1 MAGSLPNITRI
12 AGPLFFSLLVNW
24 GLYGILCVQTCMIPV
39 PRKLGPPTHPRAD
52 VYSYNFLN
60 DRLLTKS
67 LVYFVFALETTQTA
81 MTGADGYFWFVGGF
95 GDFERL
101 KNSHFAP
108 IDVPIMTTFISFIVQ
123 MYFCYRIWT
132 LTRNVWLCSIITVTS
147 IGAAIGSA
155 WGGIVSLVDTK
166 YAVSKPA
173 IYLWSTS
180 STVADILIATA
191 MTLLA
196 RDHPIRFLVLSTD
209 FFFFQLKRTR
219 AIEGLY
225 SRVVL
230 VRVVRVTIET
240 NMLTA
245 SVAIASVVLYAAF
258 PNDIYYTFTVGIIG
272 KLYSNSLLVSLNNR
286 IYFRDR
292 VSGSSGGGESSR
304 LTVSSRVRDG
314 MASIHLPRGEPQ
326 SRGPIEVFKLETTT
340 TSNTGDLEN
349 GKGADS
355 ASINSDPRLVLFSV
369 SVAIQSNTPG
379 PSRAQ
384 EDVIQLKTSPSFTQP
399 SVHD

>member
-1 MAGSLPNITRI
+1 
-12 AGPLFFSLLVNW
+12 
-24 GLYGILCVQTCMIPV
+24 
-39 PRKLGPPTHPRAD
+39 
-52 VYSYNFLN
+52 
-60 DRLLTKS
+60 
-67 LVYFVFALETTQTA
+67 
-81 MTGADGYFWFVGGF
+81 
-95 GDFERL
+95 
-101 KNSHFAP
+101 
-108 IDVPIMTTFISFIVQ
+108 MTTFIAFMVQ

-147 IGAAIGSA
+147 IGAAIGAA
-155 WGGIVSLVDTK
+155 WGGIVSIVDAK

-191 MTLLA
+191 MTLLL
-196 RDHPIRFLVLSTD
+196 R
-209 FFFFQLKRTR
+209 RTR

-225 SRVVL
+225 SRFVL

-258 PNDIYYTFTVGIIG
+258 PNQIYYTFTVGIIG

-292 VSGSSGGGESSR
+292 VSGSSGAADTSGH
-304 LTVSSRVRDG
+304 TVSSR
-314 MASIHLPRGEPQ
+314 L
-326 SRGPIEVFKLETTT
+326 RGPIEVFKLETTT

-355 ASINSDPRLVLFSV
+355 ASINSDP
-369 SVAIQSNTPG
+369 
-379 PSRAQ
+379 SRAP
-384 EDVIQLKTSPSFTQP
+384 EDVIHLKTGTIIAHPSA
-399 SVHD
+399 DD

>member
-1 MAGSLPNITRI
+1 
-12 AGPLFFSLLVNW
+12 
-24 GLYGILCVQTCMIPV
+24 
-39 PRKLGPPTHPRAD
+39 
-52 VYSYNFLN
+52 
-60 DRLLTKS
+60 
-67 LVYFVFALETTQTA
+67 
-81 MTGADGYFWFVGGF
+81 
-95 GDFERL
+95 
-101 KNSHFAP
+101 
-108 IDVPIMTTFISFIVQ
+108 MTTFIALMIQ

-132 LTRNVWLCSIITVTS
+132 LTRNVWLCSIITVAS
-147 IGAAIGSA
+147 IGASIGSA
-155 WGGIVSLVDTK
+155 WGGIVSIAYGK

-191 MTLLA
+191 MTLLL
-196 RDHPIRFLVLSTD
+196 R
-209 FFFFQLKRTR
+209 RTR

-225 SRVVL
+225 SRFVL

-258 PNDIYYTFTVGIIG
+258 PNEIYYTFTCVIFSSPGFTLANVNNSVGIIG

-292 VSGSSGGGESSR
+292 VSGSSGAGDTSGLTASSR
-304 LTVSSRVRDG
+304 ARDG
-314 MASIHLPRGEPQ
+314 IASIHFSRGETQ
-326 SRGPIEVFKLETTT
+326 LRGPIEVFKLETTT

-355 ASINSDPRLVLFSV
+355 ASVNSDP
-369 SVAIQSNTPG
+369 
-379 PSRAQ
+379 SRVQ
-384 EDVIQLKTSPSFTQP
+384 EDVIRLKIDPSIAHP
-399 SVHD
+399 SAHDGE

>member
-1 MAGSLPNITRI
+1 MAGSSPTPGDIARI
-12 AGPLFFSLLVNW
+12 AAPLFFSLLVNW

-39 PRKLGPPTHPRAD
+39 PRKLSPPTHPRAD

-81 MTGADGYFWFVGGF
+81 LTGADGFFWFVGGF

-108 IDVPIMTTFISFIVQ
+108 IDVPIMTTFIAFMVQ
-123 MYFCYRIWT
+123 IYFCYRIWT

-155 WGGIVSLVDTK
+155 WGGFVSIIDGK

-173 IYLWSTS
+173 IYLWSIS

-191 MTLLA
+191 MTLLL
-196 RDHPIRFLVLSTD
+196 R
-209 FFFFQLKRTR
+209 RTR

-225 SRVVL
+225 SRFVL

-258 PNDIYYTFTVGIIG
+258 PNEIYYTFTCVVFPSPGFTHANMSNSVGIIG

-292 VSGSSGGGESSR
+292 VVSGSSGAGENSGLTASSR
-304 LTVSSRVRDG
+304 L
-314 MASIHLPRGEPQ
+314 
-326 SRGPIEVFKLETTT
+326 RGPIEVFKLETTT

-355 ASINSDPRLVLFSV
+355 ASINSDP
-369 SVAIQSNTPG
+369 
-379 PSRAQ
+379 SRAQ
-384 EDVIQLKTSPSFTQP
+384 EDVIHLKTGSSIAHP